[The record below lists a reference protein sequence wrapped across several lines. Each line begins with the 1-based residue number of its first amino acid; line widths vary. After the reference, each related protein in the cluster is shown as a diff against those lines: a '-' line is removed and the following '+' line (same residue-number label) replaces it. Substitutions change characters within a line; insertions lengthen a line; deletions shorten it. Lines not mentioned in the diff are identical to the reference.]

1 MKTLILLVEGST
13 EEVVYSSI
21 LKKLY
26 SGRKVECR
34 DAPTPLKTLIR
45 PLMIR
50 PPRGRLTCY
59 VLERGD
65 LVVIVNCGGYE
76 NLKNMIRRLL
86 KRRELLEALTQLD
99 IRIAIAADRDKNPAE
114 SIRGL
119 LSSMGLQA
127 TGGDTLTVEF
137 GGAKLA
143 IHVIEQGDEW
153 GTATG
158 EIEDELRKL
167 VETLRPELQRAA
179 EKVEEAY
186 GPLTDKQKLLIY
198 LALLERRPKIRELY
212 ELFRE
217 AVAAASRDAILSL
230 GLAKGLGRALG

>member
-1 MKTLILLVEGST
+1 MKTLILLVEGLA
-13 EEVVYSSI
+13 EEIVYSSI
-21 LKKLY
+21 LERLY
-26 SGRKVECR
+26 GGRQVKCR
-34 DAPTPLKTLIR
+34 DAPTPLKTLIG
-45 PLMIR
+45 PLMR
-50 PPRGRLTCY
+50 RAKCY
-59 VLERGD
+59 TLEHGD
-65 LVVIVNCGGYE
+65 LAVIANCGGYE
-76 NLKNMIRRLL
+76 NLKNMIRQLLLRL
-86 KRRELLEALTQLD
+86 RRRKLLEALRQLD
-99 IRIAIAADRDKNPAE
+99 LRIAVAADRDKNPAE
-114 SIRGL
+114 SIRGVI
-119 LSSMGLQA
+119 SSMGLQA
-127 TGGDTLTVEF
+127 TGGDALTVEL
-137 GGAKLA
+137 GNGAKLT
-143 IHVIEQGDEW
+143 IHVIEQGGEG